1 MSEFLKFA
9 FEILSQVVY
18 NLVAWLAAFLKLFI
32 TGWVDYFNIFITYF
46 MTLVAVRAS
55 FNTFQLN
62 M

>member
-32 TGWVDYFNIFITYF
+32 TGWVDYFNIFITI
-46 MTLVAVRAS
+46 
-55 FNTFQLN
+55 
-62 M
+62 